1 MKKLLNQ
8 LFVLIILQGLVAPM
22 LFLTQAID
30 FLDGKYFQ
38 EKSTLQ
44 WDTKIPA
51 GIVGKTIH
59 YITFT
64 KGTPLAE
71 IPLKI
76 SQKRK
81 EVGLLP
87 AIPLSEQKDFFQNL
101 PWKTAK
107 ANFLESPIPGKI
119 VHISVQPGQQIMA
132 GQCFCIIECMKM
144 YLEIRAGHSRIG
156 HPHREIRNI
165 FFEVGDMVESGS
177 ALISLMSSDPDWGD
191 INQEKIWENKDLLLF
206 LFSWGAKPPPTPPHV
221 PPPNQEEKTR
231 YTPFLENKQVMIL
244 LYPWM
249 TGAPPTPP
257 NIPSSNKGTKNGTW
271 NRLFGKDR
279 FLQGL
284 KKHSIPFLSSQDSM
298 SQIAHPAPKIHHDN
312 NYHNNSKSNAQA
324 TLERVREHST
334 VWQNIEALHQKESEG
349 KEPQDVKFKDISG
362 TSTFVWFHWFCG
374 LIILN
379 KLALALKSLS
389 DNLLRRIRLRKY
401 TLIVSAFPR
410 TAYVYATDCN
420 TYPFIKKRTV
430 TNMNRRYTTKWHAA

>member
-1 MKKLLNQ
+1 MKKLLNR

-30 FLDGKYFQ
+30 FLDGKWFQ

-64 KGTPLAE
+64 KGTPLSE

-81 EVGLLP
+81 EVGLSP
-87 AIPLSEQKDFFQNL
+87 DIPPTEQKEFFQNL

-107 ANFLESPIPGKI
+107 AAFLKSPLPGRV
-119 VHISVQPGQQIMA
+119 VHMNVQPGQQIVA
-132 GQCFCIIECMKM
+132 GECLCTIECMKM
-144 YLEIRAGHSRIG
+144 YFEIRTEHDETGSRHG
-156 HPHREIRNI
+156 EIRNI

-177 ALISLMSSDPDWGD
+177 TLISLVSSDPDWED
-191 INQEKIWENKDLLLF
+191 INQGKIWENKDLLLF
-206 LFSWGAKPPPTPPHV
+206 LFSWGTKPSPTPPHV
-221 PPPNQEEKTR
+221 SPPSQEEETS
-231 YTPFLENKQVMIL
+231 YTPFLENKEVMIL

-249 TGAPPTPP
+249 TKAPPIPP
-257 NIPSSNKGTKNGTW
+257 NIPSSNKETKNGTW
-271 NRLFGKDR
+271 NRLFGKDS
-279 FLQGL
+279 FLQDL
-284 KKHSIPFLSSQDSM
+284 KKHNIPFLNIQGSM
-298 SQIAHPAPKIHHDN
+298 LQMAHPVPKTRHDN
-312 NYHNNSKSNAQA
+312 NDHNNSNTQVA
-324 TLERVREHST
+324 LERVREHST
-334 VWQNIEALHQKESEG
+334 VWQSIEALHQKESGG

-401 TLIVSAFPR
+401 TFIVSVFPR
-410 TAYVYATDCN
+410 TAYVCTTSCN
-420 TYPFIKKRTV
+420 TYLLIKKQTG
-430 TNMNRRYTTKWHAA
+430 TNTNRKYSIKWQVA